1 MPTWLFSLQALI
13 IGITAFSVTPRHLLL
28 RSQVVVWTIG
38 VITIMLLFGVEGQT
52 RFYSNDQVLHTEIV
66 RTLRDWTWMPETS
79 PSDARLPYVLPAVL
93 LVFLGVNEILALKT
107 VSLICLLALTH
118 RVLLDQENKGLVQ
131 QLQTV
136 FITGCGFI
144 GTFFS
149 LLGLRE
155 TMMML
160 FAYSFITRTS
170 PMVRTSSILFL
181 GLLRPHLA
189 AALLIAEVLVTVL
202 AWTKTPRRFGYAF
215 PPLLMLAGTV
225 IGSILFSVGRGGLR
239 QAHVNL
245 RIDVGIEQIR
255 QIASNFVG
263 LQFLTTGESNINFSI
278 QSLVLLRG
286 IFSETILIPLFFV
299 VVVLL
304 AGSHLERQHQSVL
317 LAFTIYV
324 GVSTNTDFNS
334 FRQNIPFMPLMG
346 IVVLHFFNIA
356 KERESHLRSRRR
368 TRKTLLIAPRG
379 T

>member
-1 MPTWLFSLQALI
+1 MPTWLFALQALI
-13 IGITAFSVTPRHLLL
+13 IGVTAFSVTPRHLLL

-160 FAYSFITRTS
+160 LAYSFITRTS

-215 PPLLMLAGTV
+215 PPLLMLTGTV

-263 LQFLTTGESNINFSI
+263 LQFLTTGESNINLSI

-324 GVSTNTDFNS
+324 GVATNTDFNS

-356 KERESHLRSRRR
+356 KERESRLRSRRR

>member
-1 MPTWLFSLQALI
+1 
-13 IGITAFSVTPRHLLL
+13 
-28 RSQVVVWTIG
+28 
-38 VITIMLLFGVEGQT
+38 
-52 RFYSNDQVLHTEIV
+52 
-66 RTLRDWTWMPETS
+66 
-79 PSDARLPYVLPAVL
+79 
-93 LVFLGVNEILALKT
+93 
-107 VSLICLLALTH
+107 
-118 RVLLDQENKGLVQ
+118 
-131 QLQTV
+131 
-136 FITGCGFI
+136 
-144 GTFFS
+144 
-149 LLGLRE
+149 
-155 TMMML
+155 
-160 FAYSFITRTS
+160 
-170 PMVRTSSILFL
+170 MVRTSSILFL

-189 AALLIAEVLVTVL
+189 AALLIAEILVTAL

-263 LQFLTTGESNINFSI
+263 LQFLTTGESNVNFSI

-324 GVSTNTDFNS
+324 GVSANSDFNS

-346 IVVLHFFNIA
+346 IVVLYFFNIA
-356 KERESHLRSRRR
+356 KERESHLRSRHR
-368 TRKTLLIAPRG
+368 TRKTLLIVPRG